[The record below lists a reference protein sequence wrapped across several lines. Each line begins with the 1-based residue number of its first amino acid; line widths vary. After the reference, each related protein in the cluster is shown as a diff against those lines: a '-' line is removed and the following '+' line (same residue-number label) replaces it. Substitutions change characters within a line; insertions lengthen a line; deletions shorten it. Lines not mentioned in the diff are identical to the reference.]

1 VADSAGEVIYA
12 AQLAIQAGLR
22 VSDLAGMMAPYLTM
36 AEGLRLAAQSFGR
49 DVARMSCC
57 AG

>member
-1 VADSAGEVIYA
+1 
-12 AQLAIQAGLR
+12 
-22 VSDLAGMMAPYLTM
+22 MAPYLTM